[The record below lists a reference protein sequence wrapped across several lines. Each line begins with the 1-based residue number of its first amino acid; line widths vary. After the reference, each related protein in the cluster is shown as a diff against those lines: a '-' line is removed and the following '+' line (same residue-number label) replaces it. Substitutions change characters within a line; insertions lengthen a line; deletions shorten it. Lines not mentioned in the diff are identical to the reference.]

1 LRRIVPWLLA
11 TLCSPLWSQQPV
23 STLEQL
29 NHWTLRAADG
39 VPVLMR
45 ALAQTADGTLWIG
58 GHTGLNRF
66 DGVHFVRYPGPSD
79 EPLPSTGVSALAAS
93 PDGGL
98 WIGFVFGGIS
108 LLRDGHVIS
117 YGVHDG
123 IPAGSVR
130 NFAYDREGVLWVAAT
145 GGLARL
151 RGNRVESVSDVMGT
165 TDRGIAGM
173 FADRAGNVWVETS
186 NRVLVSRA
194 NEAKFRLVATV
205 EQSLNRNPQV
215 LAQSPDGHVWITDRD
230 FVMQLDPS
238 TDPPRNR
245 AFRTRDAQGGSPRLG
260 AMLFDSEGNAWF
272 GIYGRHEI
280 RRWPYRQRIAD
291 MQSVEG
297 TAHLEVIEST
307 DVQVVILEDREHN
320 IWLGSRNG
328 MERFSRS
335 SVVRS
340 LKPCLGLGYALA
352 PGDAGTLWAACGQTE
367 KEMATG
373 NLLEVR
379 DGQVTSN
386 RAVLGFTA
394 AYRDRQGTV
403 WFGGPTGLGHLEG
416 NTVVTTPMP
425 DQVRGFD
432 VQAIARDAQG
442 GLWVSI
448 IRHPVY
454 RVFEGEWAAYGG
466 LDAMPRGPAIVETVD
481 GRGGIW
487 FGYPDNRIAHLLA
500 GRVQVYGPADG
511 VQVGNITAIYAA
523 PELVL
528 AGGDRGLIR
537 LAGARFMSLSSDPG
551 CALQGASGI
560 VASESGDIWINGFN
574 GIARLSGQELERAV
588 RDPAY
593 RVHCEMLDYLD
604 GVPGT
609 AVQLRPTPSAIAT
622 TDGRLWFEMT
632 GGTIAIDPTH
642 LVRNDLAPPVT
653 IWSITS
659 AGKRYPNRDG
669 GAHLPAHT
677 TNVQID
683 YSAGSYSA
691 PERVRFR
698 YRLEGSDRD
707 WQDAGARREA
717 IYTNLSPG
725 RYRFRVIASNNDA
738 IWNSTGAAINFTIA
752 PTFYQTNWFY
762 ALCAL
767 LTVGLLA
774 ALYRLR
780 IEQVRARTSRLLEA
794 RLAERERIA
803 RELHDTLLQGMQ
815 GLIWRFQAATNR
827 IPPNEPARTLME
839 HSLERADRLLSEGR
853 DKVKDLRAA
862 ETDSSDLVQA
872 LTTEAEQLALAHPT
886 EFRLNVEGVRRD
898 LHPIVREEVFL
909 IAREALGNAFRHS
922 GAGHIE
928 VEASYGEAALCVR
941 VRDDGRGIG
950 PDVLAKGKPDR
961 FGLLGMRERSEK
973 LGAELQ
979 ILSRPGIGTE
989 IDLRV
994 PAKVAY
1000 RTGRRPFGSS
1010 GGGAGPHRLL
1020 KITPKASAD
1029 E

>member
-1 LRRIVPWLLA
+1 
-11 TLCSPLWSQQPV
+11 
-23 STLEQL
+23 
-29 NHWTLRAADG
+29 
-39 VPVLMR
+39 
-45 ALAQTADGTLWIG
+45 
-58 GHTGLNRF
+58 LNRF

-79 EPLPSTGVSALAAS
+79 EPLPSTGISALAAS

-108 LLRDGHVIS
+108 LLRDGHLIS
-117 YGVHDG
+117 YGVRDG
-123 IPAGSVR
+123 MPVGSVR
-130 NFAYDREGVLWVAAT
+130 NFAWDREGVLWVAAT
-145 GGLARL
+145 GGLVRL

-165 TDRGIAGM
+165 TDRGIVSVL
-173 FADRAGNVWVETS
+173 ADRAGNVWVKTGG
-186 NRVLVSRA
+186 RVLVRRA
-194 NEAKFRLVATV
+194 NEIKFRVVATV
-205 EQSLNRNPQV
+205 AERGVNPFSQV
-215 LAQSPDGHVWITDRD
+215 LAESPDGQVWLSDRD
-230 FVMQLDPS
+230 FVTQLDPS

-245 AFRTRDAQGGSPRLG
+245 AFKIRDAEEGTLPVGG
-260 AMLFDSEGNAWF
+260 MLFDSEGNAWF
-272 GIYGRHEI
+272 GTYGRKGV

-291 MQSVEG
+291 MQALEE
-297 TAHLEVIEST
+297 TAHLEAIESI
-307 DVQVVILEDREHN
+307 DLSGVMLEDREHN
-320 IWLGSRNG
+320 IWLGSGNGNG
-328 MERFSRS
+328 MVRFTRT

-352 PGDAGTLWAACGQTE
+352 AGDAGTLWAACGQT
-367 KEMATG
+367 G
-373 NLLEVR
+373 NEIMMGYLLEIR
-379 DGQVTSN
+379 DGQVISN
-386 RAVLGFTA
+386 RATLGFTA
-394 AYRDRQGTV
+394 AYRDQTGTV
-403 WFGGPTGLGHLEG
+403 WFGGPSGLGHLEG
-416 NTVVTTPMP
+416 NSITTTPLP
-425 DQVRGFD
+425 DQARGFD
-432 VQAIARDAQG
+432 VQAIAQDAQG
-442 GLWVSI
+442 ALWVSL

-454 RVFEGEWAAYGG
+454 RVFEGQWVAYGD
-466 LDAMPRGPAIVETVD
+466 LNAMPRGPAVVETVD

-487 FGYPDNRIAHLLA
+487 FGYPDNLIAHLF
-500 GRVQVYGPADG
+500 GKRVQVYGPADG
-511 VQVGNITAIYAA
+511 VQVGNITAIHVSGDR
-523 PELVL
+523 VL
-528 AGGDRGLIR
+528 AGGDRGLVR
-537 LAGARFMSLSSDPG
+537 LAGARFMSIQSDPS

-560 VASESGDIWINGFN
+560 ASSDNGDLWLNGFN
-574 GIARLSGQELERAV
+574 GIAHLPSQELERAI

-632 GGTIAIDPTH
+632 GGTISIDPRH

-659 AGKRYPNRDG
+659 AGKRYPKRDE
-669 GAHLPAHT
+669 AVHLPAHT

-683 YSAGSYSA
+683 YSAGSYSV
-691 PERVRFR
+691 PQRVRFR
-698 YRLEGSDRD
+698 YKLEGSDRD

-717 IYTNLSPG
+717 IYTNLGPG
-725 RYRFRVIASNNDA
+725 HYRFRVIASNNDA
-738 IWNSTGAAINFTIA
+738 IWNNTGAAIDFTIT
-752 PTFYQTNWFY
+752 PTFYQTKWFY

-767 LTVGLLA
+767 LGLGVLA
-774 ALYRLR
+774 VLYRLR
-780 IEQVRARTSRLLEA
+780 IEQVRAQTGRLLGA

-839 HSLERADRLLSEGR
+839 QSLERADKLLSEGR

-862 ETDSSDLVQA
+862 ETDRSDLAEA

-886 EFRLNVEGVRRD
+886 EFRLNVEGTRRD
-898 LHPIVREEVFL
+898 LHPIVREEAFF

-922 GAGHIE
+922 GAKHIE

-941 VRDDGRGIG
+941 VRDDGRGISA
-950 PDVLAKGKPDR
+950 DVLARGKPDR
-961 FGLLGMRERSEK
+961 FGLLGMRERAQK

-979 ILSRPGIGTE
+979 ILSRPSIGTE

-1000 RTGRRPFGSS
+1000 RTATRPFGSKWW
-1010 GGGAGPHRLL
+1010 GRAAYNVRDH
-1020 KITPKASAD
+1020 AEAAAD